1 MRSLVAL
8 AMGGLVLLGGQVGTG
23 LAQAPVPPPERFVLS
38 GVIMFDD
45 GQGVAWLQEPSL
57 TQNRVV
63 ARRPGDSVG
72 PWRLTKL
79 LGNRVE
85 LEGPT
90 GTVIVPLHNA
100 GAVGAGGVGADPA
113 ASAPAARA
121 RRERAAAGDTPAEA
135 LPSPAAASSEGGA
148 AVAAQASRG
157 GSAARRSERLAQMAE
172 RGQSDGESRQ
182 RNSEGRQRD
191 GEGRGR
197 AASAARAGSSAQSQN
212 PNVISLS
219 PGDPRRG
226 GGLGQLFG
234 GQ

>member
-8 AMGGLVLLGGQVGTG
+8 AMGGLVLLGGQAGTG

-72 PWRLTKL
+72 PWRLTRL

-85 LEGPT
+85 LEGPA
-90 GTVIVPLHNA
+90 GTITVPLHNA
-100 GAVGAGGVGADPA
+100 VAVAADPG

-121 RRERAAAGDTPAEA
+121 RRERAAAGDTPAET
-135 LPSPAAASSEGGA
+135 SPASAAGSSEAGA
-148 AVAAQASRG
+148 VVSVPASRS
-157 GSAARRSERLAQMAE
+157 GSGARRSEMLAQMAE

-182 RNSEGRQRD
+182 RD

-197 AASAARAGSSAQSQN
+197 GRPGSGGRAGSSAQYQN
-212 PNVISLS
+212 PNVISLP

-226 GGLGQLFG
+226 VGLGQLFG